1 MALSGKPSLWWERR
15 LPAGPSC
22 RHGVCHRQP
31 ARLQRYASETS
42 RLQRYAGETPA
53 IPVDTMR
60 TPGATVDGETPVF
73 PEGYEELL

>member
-1 MALSGKPSLWWERR
+1 MALSGKPRLWWERR
-15 LPAGPSC
+15 LPAGPGC

-31 ARLQRYASETS
+31 A